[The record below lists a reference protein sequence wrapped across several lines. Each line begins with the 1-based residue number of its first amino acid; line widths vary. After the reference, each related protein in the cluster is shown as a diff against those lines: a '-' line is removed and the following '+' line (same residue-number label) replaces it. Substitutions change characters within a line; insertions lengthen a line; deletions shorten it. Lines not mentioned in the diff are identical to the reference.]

1 MSFDDKLVK
10 KAYSAIS
17 YTPQM
22 VEELKNCLDPK
33 SGPSYFIEHFVQL
46 QHPIRGRIP
55 FTFFDYQRELCEV
68 YHQNRYSV
76 AMVSRQMG
84 KTALAAAYLLWFAMF
99 KPDSTVLV
107 AAHKHSGAQEIMQR
121 IRFAYENLPDHIRAG
136 VISYN
141 KNSLEFDNGSRI
153 IAQTTTPTTGR
164 GLAISCLR
172 TDSSEVTVR
181 DKETGEIRTL
191 TIRELLEM
199 NLIHTTQ
206 TPMKEEWSTKMRRS
220 PMDSLES
227 VVLEK
232 NSRFEVLTTDGFK
245 HFDGITVTV
254 KPCVRLTLKNHKV
267 ECTADHKFFSI
278 THNKWKQCQDLKVGE
293 SIRTADGSDQVVNID
308 AVGEHEVSD
317 LVNVQDT
324 HSFIANGIDAHNCIY
339 ADEFAYVR
347 PSIAREFWTSISPAL
362 STGGKCI
369 ITSTPNVDD
378 DQFAEIWF
386 GSQRNIDQ
394 NGLVTQV
401 GSNGFCGYMAT
412 WEAHPERDQE
422 WAKAEQEKISEELF
436 RREHLCEFVSFSET
450 LISGIKLLGLQG
462 RDPVRTQAQ
471 VRWYEP
477 IRDQQTYVA
486 SLDPAMGTG
495 GDPAVIQILELP
507 ALKQVA
513 EWRCNR
519 TRPEQQVQ
527 VLKSILEEINQTAPN
542 SEIYWSLENN
552 SVGESVLVAIREI
565 DEETIPGTFMHGK
578 RAAGRSRKGYST
590 TNPTKLE
597 ACSRLKML
605 VESGRFLPAS
615 RILVHELKH
624 FVAAGNT
631 YRANTGETDDCIMAL
646 LIALRMAKDISAWDD
661 NLSQAL
667 SSALHEQDSQD
678 EAEPMPVI
686 V

>member
-164 GLAISCLR
+164 GLAISL
-172 TDSSEVTVR
+172 
-181 DKETGEIRTL
+181 
-191 TIRELLEM
+191 
-199 NLIHTTQ
+199 
-206 TPMKEEWSTKMRRS
+206 
-220 PMDSLES
+220 
-227 VVLEK
+227 
-232 NSRFEVLTTDGFK
+232 
-245 HFDGITVTV
+245 
-254 KPCVRLTLKNHKV
+254 
-267 ECTADHKFFSI
+267 
-278 THNKWKQCQDLKVGE
+278 
-293 SIRTADGSDQVVNID
+293 
-308 AVGEHEVSD
+308 
-317 LVNVQDT
+317 
-324 HSFIANGIDAHNCIY
+324 IY